1 MAGAVRGVLGRPLYL
16 VIWAVAALALF
27 GVYVVLDLRAPG
39 AESGL
44 FVFGNFM
51 APAMMVE
58 VYGPA
63 FVFSAVG
70 LNIAV
75 AYYRSRQAATGAAC
89 STGGAMVIGL
99 SAFA

>member
-1 MAGAVRGVLGRPLYL
+1 MYL
-16 VIWAVAALALF
+16 MVWAVAALALF

-39 AESGL
+39 AEAGL

-51 APAMMVE
+51 TPAMMME

-75 AYYRSRQAATGAAC
+75 AVLLGLTVALAVAYHRSRQAATGAAC
-89 STGGAMVIGL
+89 STGGAVVIGL